1 MKQTIYT
8 SHVLLTAYS
17 SEYLDTHAGSSASA
31 RVRVREKKLVG
42 YANLIRLIFEL

>member
-31 RVRVREKKLVG
+31 SRHTGTQGHSRICQLPGV
-42 YANLIRLIFEL
+42 AT